1 MPYDVKKSGKKM
13 KKTIGVAMAAACVAS
28 VQMAQAQTTLDT
40 LKVQNL
46 HEVVVKGVRQEC
58 PLCGGQHQER

>member
-46 HEVVVKGVRQEC
+46 HIHKHTYIHVVLSVNN
-58 PLCGGQHQER
+58 L